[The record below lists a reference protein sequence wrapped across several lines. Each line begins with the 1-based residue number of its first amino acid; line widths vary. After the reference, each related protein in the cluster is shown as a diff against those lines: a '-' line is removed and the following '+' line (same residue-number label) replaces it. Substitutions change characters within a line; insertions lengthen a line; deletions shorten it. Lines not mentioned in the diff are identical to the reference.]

1 MPTYVFH
8 LHDGPSVPPQEES
21 VEATD
26 IDQARDLAEMRL
38 LLSSQFT
45 HVNVLLD
52 GEEKLRLRRD
62 GRGIGAKA

>member
-8 LHDGPSVPPQEES
+8 LHDGPSVAPQEES
-21 VEATD
+21 VDATD

-38 LLSSQFT
+38 LLSNQFT

-52 GEEKLRLRRD
+52 GEKKLGLKRD
-62 GRGIGAKA
+62 GRG

>member
-8 LHDGPSVPPQEES
+8 LHDGPSVPPQEEA

-38 LLSSQFT
+38 LLGNQFT

-52 GEEKLRLRRD
+52 GEEKLRLKRD
-62 GRGIGAKA
+62 GRG

>member
-8 LHDGPSVPPQEES
+8 LHDGPSVPPREES

-26 IDQARDLAEMRL
+26 LEQARDLAEMRL

-45 HVNVLLD
+45 HIEVLQD
-52 GEEKLRLRRD
+52 GEELLRLKRD
-62 GRGIGAKA
+62 GRTGS